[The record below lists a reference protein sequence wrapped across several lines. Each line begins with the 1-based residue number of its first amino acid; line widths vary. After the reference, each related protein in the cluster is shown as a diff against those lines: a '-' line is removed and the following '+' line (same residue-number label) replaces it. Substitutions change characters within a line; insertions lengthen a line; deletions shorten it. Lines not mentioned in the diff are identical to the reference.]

1 MEIPQRLIQ
10 PSHVRRAAGAPV
22 GGRGWGSRCGGMPGF
37 PVEEKER
44 DGEHGLR
51 DGDHAVG
58 QYLDDEMVRGARQGR
73 ERHGERE
80 DGREE
85 KAGRPEDGQAAAGR
99 ERVAG
104 AERGAEGRAVDHH
117 EGVHESEPDQD
128 DHAGHD
134 ERDQHQ
140 PCYEE
145 PRPRHQAV
153 DQDPGVARGLATL
166 DARQGRQRRGHHQ
179 RTEDTLHHEPDAEA
193 AGGGVGC
200 ALRGREEIDV
210 VDHQMAREPH
220 GQRDERE
227 QFEVMRE
234 NPERPLENV
243 PAHYLTWEPGGTS
256 LSSVRRDT
264 VPSWESAS
272 TMPLDSTPMRV
283 TDWRFA
289 TMTTLRPTSDP
300 GSYCSAMPATT
311 VRVSSP
317 TLTVSLRSFFDF
329 GRRSAASTSATR
341 SSTLAKS
348 SMGIRAAPA
357 AAPSPCPFP

>member
-134 ERDQHQ
+134 
-140 PCYEE
+140 
-145 PRPRHQAV
+145 
-153 DQDPGVARGLATL
+153 
-166 DARQGRQRRGHHQ
+166 Q

-264 VPSWESAS
+264 VPSWEAAS